1 VVTPPHARAGARP
14 RRDVAPRL
22 RRSRRRSGRPQGG
35 NGCRRG
41 CGCDAAAATQDSRGR
56 AAAGSGALL
65 TRADRV
71 AWRAR
76 LHCCDYT
83 EARRIINGLD
93 QWQLIKGYADTP
105 ELILRA
111 AIGP

>member
-1 VVTPPHARAGARP
+1 MGPRAWS
-14 RRDVAPRL
+14 L
-22 RRSRRRSGRPQGG
+22 RRTR
-35 NGCRRG
+35 
-41 CGCDAAAATQDSRGR
+41 AANA

-71 AWRAR
+71 AWRAW
-76 LHCCDYT
+76 LHCCDYK

-93 QWQLIKGYADTP
+93 QWQLIKGYADTL

>member
-1 VVTPPHARAGARP
+1 MPPP
-14 RRDVAPRL
+14 
-22 RRSRRRSGRPQGG
+22 
-35 NGCRRG
+35 
-41 CGCDAAAATQDSRGR
+41 ATQDSGERAANA